1 MMNHGEEKY
10 VDVDRAVSAEAEQPE
25 AEVKP
30 TFHRGRGGGLS
41 LN

>member
-1 MMNHGEEKY
+1 MVNHGEGKY
-10 VDVDRAVSAEAEQPE
+10 VAADRAVSAEAEQPE

-30 TFHRGRGGGLS
+30 TIHRGGGGLS

>member
-1 MMNHGEEKY
+1 MVNHGEEKY
-10 VDVDRAVSAEAEQPE
+10 VAADRAVSAEAEQPE

-30 TFHRGRGGGLS
+30 KFHRGGGGVS